1 MKPCI
6 FGDFWPVEYEKNYLL
21 NISNLG
27 GIVSY
32 LKSDGKFKPVSQI
45 IMYEMEEIHREQLA
59 QSVQTILNE
68 VDATDLMQMMVIIK
82 GNEVLKTRILSEVT
96 NFIQTQLQL
105 SILWKKYRL

>member
-1 MKPCI
+1 MHFLRFLTCRI
-6 FGDFWPVEYEKNYLL
+6 KNMNRI

-68 VDATDLMQMMVIIK
+68 VDATDVMQMMVMIK

-105 SILWKKYRL
+105 SIL